1 MLYCIW
7 GSFIYYTLPII
18 YSMEQQDIASTILW
32 IIPPLSLILNI
43 VFVFIIMYLIRRP
56 TRSSFSRSSDQQ
68 IAINYKEAE
77 VEAAEMVKDAT
88 ERAKRIIQE
97 AGITR
102 ESLEARLEKSLD
114 EMTNILN
121 EKILNKEDEIFN
133 QYKKV
138 FQKIAES
145 YENEGSTIV
154 SGFKDEGDTMLK
166 TFIQTM
172 HAEINSVREQVFEKI
187 DAKMSLIEEDL
198 KKYRET
204 QQKRLDENIQKI
216 TKNTIEIYMRDA
228 LAYENHEQI
237 LFKVMDRFKKD
248 NSTN

>member
-1 MLYCIW
+1 MD
-7 GSFIYYTLPII
+7 TA
-18 YSMEQQDIASTILW
+18 QQDIGTIIIWL
-32 IIPPLSLILNI
+32 IPPISLILNI
-43 VFVFIIMYLIRRP
+43 VFVSIILYLIRRP
-56 TRSSFSRSSDQQ
+56 RNNNPLHSTDQQ
-68 IAINYKEAE
+68 IARTYKEAE
-77 VEAAEMVKDAT
+77 FEASELMKDAT
-88 ERAKRIIQE
+88 EKAKRIIQE
-97 AGITR
+97 AGITK
-102 ESLEARLEKSLD
+102 ETLEARLEKSLN
-114 EMTNILN
+114 EMTNVLN

-133 QYKKV
+133 QYKKI
-138 FQKIAES
+138 FQKIADS

-172 HAEINSVREQVFEKI
+172 HAEINSVREQVFDKI

-216 TKNTIEIYMRDA
+216 TRNTIEIYMRDA

-248 NSTN
+248 NINSTNKS